1 VGAEAVEAVLT
12 KEQVQ
17 DLVVMVSLVYGQWT
31 FLQELWRD
39 NQFKLELVDLV
50 EAEVKLV
57 KQAELLI
64 LET

>member
-1 VGAEAVEAVLT
+1 MEAVLT

-31 FLQELWRD
+31 FLQELCTD